1 MYETQTLKLAQK
13 IKIDQDL
20 ITGTLVESQIK
31 KNIIQDKLD
40 KEQAYLRD
48 VEKSLSKEKQQEKVS
63 KYMKSITK
71 DEVVLHFYITF

>member
-13 IKIDQDL
+13 IKLDQDI

-40 KEQAYLRD
+40 KEQAHLKD
-48 VEKSLSKEKQQEKVS
+48 VEKSLSKEKQQEKLS

-71 DEVVLHFYITF
+71 DGVVFFI